1 MAFKVRKTLSTIFD
15 KKGAQAKTSRDVMNK
30 CVDALAGLT
39 LKGDVMEDLIESL
52 YKQLVSEM
60 PTESKWTDS
69 KYERIKLMSTTAKGN
84 FGENFTTKILNN
96 IGINAKRVD
105 GGIGDFDILLSEYD
119 IKLEHKLATEDTNN
133 SFQFNALDKNK
144 NYDYVFCLGISPNAL
159 LFDIIEKS
167 YVLSLTTRMTKADG
181 GYKMTARNGALLSL
195 TVSNLKR
202 KLKGIIK
209 NV

>member
-1 MAFKVRKTLSTIFD
+1 MHSK
-15 KKGAQAKTSRDVMNK
+15 N

-39 LKGDVMEDLIESL
+39 LKEDVMKDLIESV
-52 YKQLVSEM
+52 YIKLVSAM

-69 KYERIKLMSTTAKGN
+69 KYERIKLMPTTAKGN
-84 FGENFTTKILNN
+84 FGENFTTKLLNN
-96 IGINAKRVD
+96 IGINAKRVN
-105 GGIGDFDILLSEYD
+105 GGIGDFDILLSDYG
-119 IKLEHKLATEDTNN
+119 IKLEHKLATEDTSN

-144 NYDYVFCLGISPNAL
+144 NYDYVFCLGISPNEL

-181 GYKMTARNGALLSL
+181 GYKMTIRNDALFSL